1 MIITRTSPFSHKTS
15 SMDLDV
21 TEDQIAD
28 WVSGTLI
35 QDAMPHLTPE
45 QKEFIM
51 TGITSEEWDEMVGE
65 IEEAS

>member
-1 MIITRTSPFSHKTS
+1 
-15 SMDLDV
+15 MDLDV

-65 IEEAS
+65 TEEAS